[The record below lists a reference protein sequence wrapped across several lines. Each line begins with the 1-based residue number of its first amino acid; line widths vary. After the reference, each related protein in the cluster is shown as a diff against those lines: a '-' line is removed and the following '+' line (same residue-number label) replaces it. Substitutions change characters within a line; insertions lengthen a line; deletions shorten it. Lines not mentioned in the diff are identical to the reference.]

1 MVRVFA
7 RSGPSCAGLCS
18 MWLRPSHP
26 FRICCRGIAGR
37 SERLADHT
45 APDGHS
51 LERALVVYVGAQKCY
66 VTLHHDIARLGHLA
80 SPILAYI
87 APHVS
92 CVLIMLPGHLAT
104 RIMLAGARSPCS
116 PADCARVLL
125 LQILAQGRRG
135 RVVVGDNVQIQAM
148 GDHAAYK
155 VTHVDS
161 RRNLLQRSDA
171 AGHGKPLAANLDQLV
186 ICSSFSNPA
195 FSSLVLDRVI
205 VAAGAA
211 RIPAIIALNKTDLA
225 DPSLLALVTRT
236 YQEAG
241 FTVCHTA
248 ASPREGPAR
257 GIDRLRET
265 LAGKTSALYGLSGAG
280 KSSLL
285 NSLDARL
292 EIATQAVSGPLGGGK
307 HTTSAS
313 RLYVLDPH
321 STGGAERALPEDNRK
336 KAQEKSG
343 TRAVRTPT
351 VVIDTPGVRSF
362 RPFVRASD
370 VIQGFPEMLS
380 LEHSC
385 AHAPRCRHL
394 YEAVEECAILS
405 AVAAGGCGMCT
416 VGNAHGCVSCV
427 YVHTC
432 MSWMNVLCVR
442 AYMHACMHVCA
453 RGHL

>member
-1 MVRVFA
+1 M
-7 RSGPSCAGLCS
+7 
-18 MWLRPSHP
+18 
-26 FRICCRGIAGR
+26 
-37 SERLADHT
+37 
-45 APDGHS
+45 
-51 LERALVVYVGAQKCY
+51 
-66 VTLHHDIARLGHLA
+66 
-80 SPILAYI
+80 
-87 APHVS
+87 
-92 CVLIMLPGHLAT
+92 
-104 RIMLAGARSPCS
+104 
-116 PADCARVLL
+116 LL

-205 VAAGAA
+205 VAARAA
-211 RIPAIIALNKTDLA
+211 KIPAIIALNKTDLA

-257 GIDRLRET
+257 GIDRLREI

-285 NSLDARL
+285 NRLDARL
-292 EIATQAVSGPLGGGK
+292 EIATQAVSGALGGGK

-321 STGGAERALPEDNRK
+321 AAGGAERALPEDFGE
-336 KAQEKSG
+336 KAQKRSG
-343 TRAVRTPT
+343 GARAGRAPT

-370 VIQGFPEMLS
+370 VIQGFPEMLR
-380 LEHSC
+380 LECSC

-394 YEAVEECAILS
+394 YEAVEECAVLS
-405 AVAAGGCGMCT
+405 AVAAGHTPTHTHTQTRTHTNIKMCT
-416 VGNAHGCVSCV
+416 TRVTS
-427 YVHTC
+427 
-432 MSWMNVLCVR
+432 
-442 AYMHACMHVCA
+442 
-453 RGHL
+453 